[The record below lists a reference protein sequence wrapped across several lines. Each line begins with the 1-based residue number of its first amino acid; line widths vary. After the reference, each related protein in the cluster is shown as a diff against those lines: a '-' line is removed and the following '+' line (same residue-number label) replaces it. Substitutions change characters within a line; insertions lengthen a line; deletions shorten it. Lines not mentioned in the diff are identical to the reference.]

1 MTKRKR
7 EDTSWAKE
15 TRYPGHRLTTLLRV
29 EMYPDRREHH
39 DVESSAACREVVEA
53 REGVFDP
60 FDARGRM

>member
-39 DVESSAACREVVEA
+39 DVESSAATREVVEV
-53 REGVFDP
+53 REIVLDP
-60 FDARGRM
+60 FDAKRRM